1 MQKAHKPHGHGVPY
15 TRSIEGNHV
24 ARAPAGRNVNVFI
37 PNILVDKLDAEARRI
52 GVTRDAM
59 IRACVEEY
67 FSKAGRD
74 HTNVELTARAGQY
87 EDQITRLEQEQSGER
102 QRSEEKIATQAR
114 EATLQAERIKELQA
128 RGVAS
133 DAELQRLLDE
143 AVRVRAESTATLE
156 RTIEAKD
163 AIIASMD
170 ARIAELKSAIDVLEQ
185 LTKQQERPQR
195 ARRD

>member
-1 MQKAHKPHGHGVPY
+1 M
-15 TRSIEGNHV
+15 

-37 PNILVDKLDAEARRI
+37 PNILVDKLDAEAHRI

-67 FSKAGRD
+67 FSKVAD

-102 QRSEEKIATQAR
+102 QRSEERVATQAR

-133 DAELQRLLDE
+133 DAERQRLLDE

-170 ARIAELKSAIDVLEQ
+170 ARITELRSAIDVLEQ
-185 LTKQQERPQR
+185 LTKQQKR
-195 ARRD
+195 APSGS

>member
-1 MQKAHKPHGHGVPY
+1 M
-15 TRSIEGNHV
+15 
-24 ARAPAGRNVNVFI
+24 ARAPAGRNVDVFI

-59 IRACVEEY
+59 IRACIEDY
-67 FSKAGRD
+67 FRTAESD
-74 HTNVELTARAGQY
+74 HTNVELTARAGKF

-102 QRSEEKIATQAR
+102 QRSEDTIATQAR
-114 EATLQAERIKELQA
+114 EAKLQAERIKELQA

-133 DAELQRLLDE
+133 DAERRRLLDE

-170 ARIAELKSAIDVLEQ
+170 ARITELKSAIDVLEQ
-185 LTKQQERPQR
+185 LTKQQEQAQR